1 LGFGPIP
8 EGATLLHDCEVR
20 LCCRYG
26 PGHVGVGTQSENMRH
41 AVARGRAVGPRPGRT
56 DVRGKVGASRAIQD
70 ALRDA
75 VDRSPGNL
83 ARVLAGVI
91 AEGDPMRDMLPLFD
105 APDRGAPAGPG
116 QVLTV
121 GSVPAAV
128 LLRPRRPAP
137 AASLPLFET

>member
-1 LGFGPIP
+1 MDHI
-8 EGATLLHDCEVR
+8 ATPAPGVLLSAG
-20 LCCRYG
+20 RY
-26 PGHVGVGTQSENMRH
+26 ERII
-41 AVARGRAVGPRPGRT
+41 A
-56 DVRGKVGASRAIQD
+56 

-75 VDRSPGNL
+75 VDRSPAGL
-83 ARVLAGVI
+83 SRVLAGVI
-91 AEGDPMRDMLPLFD
+91 ADGDPMRDMLPLFD